1 MADET
6 IEDGDSAAAKSV
18 AADITNS
25 HRRETVTDEQR
36 LLWRLEFEA
45 REEERQ
51 QRVREARIEN
61 HRAEIAAAAQA
72 ERQAA
77 IAAELARQKASRE
90 FRERGR
96 ERDHQRTVYEK
107 LVAAERF
114 RNEAVA
120 AARRQAVIQQRQ
132 ALLDDLDR
140 TINPP
145 APEAPVIIV
154 EQQSEGS
161 AELGSADFDPTL
173 FARKPR
179 SWW

>member
-1 MADET
+1 
-6 IEDGDSAAAKSV
+6 
-18 AADITNS
+18 
-25 HRRETVTDEQR
+25 
-36 LLWRLEFEA
+36 
-45 REEERQ
+45 
-51 QRVREARIEN
+51 
-61 HRAEIAAAAQA
+61 
-72 ERQAA
+72 
-77 IAAELARQKASRE
+77 
-90 FRERGR
+90 
-96 ERDHQRTVYEK
+96 VYEK

-161 AELGSADFDPTL
+161 AELGSADSDPTL